1 MADKLVT
8 KEADKLFMRAE
19 TYKSGSFVFSGRY
32 DRGKI
37 GPLVLEAHLRH
48 QMVSELPILPDLA
61 SSLHQDLIR
70 RSIFGTAAIE
80 GNPLSEERVGE
91 IISQGDVAQARER
104 AEREIQNLKRA
115 YDELRAVS
123 PAGSDLRLEESD
135 IKRWHAVI
143 TGGIPHEHNIPGQYR
158 RNRVQVGDADH
169 GGVYTPPKIHEDIA
183 RVMEAFATRINSAD
197 VVSLG
202 PHVRAGLSHYYLG
215 LIHPFADG
223 NGRTA
228 RFVEALM
235 LQAAGISYVPAML
248 SNYYYRHIDDYFW
261 AFSITRKNKEHDVTH
276 FLEFMLKGVT
286 ESLEETKEGILYFIR
301 KFSLRDYYHFLSSQG
316 SLKKRRRD
324 LLNLLLDR
332 PEPFSLAELF
342 AKPPFQILYRVVSE
356 RTARRDLKDLCNQKL
371 LMCKKDEYSINLRAL
386 G

>member
-1 MADKLVT
+1 MLDKSVT
-8 KEADKLFMRAE
+8 KEGDKLLLRVE
-19 TYKSGSFVFSGRY
+19 TYKSGPFFFSGRY

-48 QMVSELPILPDLA
+48 QMVSELPILPNLA

-80 GNPLSEERVGE
+80 GNPLSEERVGQV
-91 IISQGDVAQARER
+91 ISQGDVAQASER
-104 AEREIQNLKRA
+104 AEREVQNLKRA
-115 YDELRAVS
+115 YDELRSVA
-123 PAGSDLRLEESD
+123 PAGSELRLEESD

-143 TGGIPHEHNIPGQYR
+143 TEGIPHEHNIPGQYR

-183 RVMEAFATRINSAD
+183 RLMEAFATWINGAD
-197 VVSLG
+197 VVFLG
-202 PHVRAGLSHYYLG
+202 PYVRAGLSHYYLG

-228 RFVEALM
+228 RLVEALM

-261 AFSITRKNKEHDVTH
+261 AFSNTRKNKEHDVTH

-286 ESLEETKEGILYFIR
+286 ESLEETKDVILYFIR
-301 KFSLRDYYHFLSSQG
+301 KLSLRDYYHLLSSQG
-316 SLKKRRRD
+316 SLKRRQRD
-324 LLNLLLDR
+324 LLNLLLDSLG
-332 PEPFSLAELF
+332 PFSLADLF
-342 AKPPFQILYRVVSE
+342 AKPPFQILYRNVSE
-356 RTARRDLKDLCNQKL
+356 RTARRDLKELCDQKL
-371 LMCKKDEYSINLRAL
+371 LICKKDEYSINLRAL